1 MIKLIGVVLVVVLAA
16 GGVWWW
22 QTKQSESMPG
32 TAVNGDDQTPESDPT
47 GASLKETGKQIIT
60 SIGEAMNL
68 GHQMRCQFTTGEGDQ
83 MTSSMVYVAGEQF
96 WTTAAV
102 GGIKTNALFDGEN
115 QYVWMEGNKE
125 GMKFS
130 KACLESFRGKPT
142 DASIKDYRN
151 EFDLAQNVQCEP
163 VETTPISMSLPKD
176 VIFTDQCA
184 MMQESLKMM
193 EEMKK
198 KLPAGME
205 IPTMPQMAQ

>member
-1 MIKLIGVVLVVVLAA
+1 MIKLIGAVLVVVLVV
-16 GGVWWW
+16 GVAWWW
-22 QTKQSESMPG
+22 QAKELESMPG
-32 TAVNGDDQTPESDPT
+32 AAVNRDDRTSESDPM
-47 GASLKETGKQIIT
+47 GSSLKQAGKQMIT
-60 SIGEAMNL
+60 SIREAMNF

-83 MTSSMVYVAGEQF
+83 MTRSMVYVAGEQF

-102 GGIKTNALFDGEN
+102 GEIKTNALFDGEN

-130 KACLESFRGKPT
+130 KACLESFNGKPT

-151 EFDLAQNVQCEP
+151 DFDLAKNVQCEP

-193 EEMKK
+193 EQMKD

-205 IPTMPQMAQ
+205 MPAIPQMAQ